1 MADNYL
7 EKKMEDMRSGNLR
20 KASKHSGGRK
30 GEFEGLRAFVT
41 GGASGIG
48 RAIVEELRRNGATVD
63 FCDIDTENGERLAKV
78 YGAKFHKIDVS
89 DTEAFSTLFS
99 SLLEIGRKIDIV
111 VNNVGVSDFEPLELN
126 DVSKFEKILKT
137 NLFPVFVTGNILARY
152 LKETTGSDAGR
163 IDSYGGRIINIC
175 STRHLQSQPG
185 SEGYAA
191 SKGGIFS
198 LTHALMMSLA
208 KYGVTVN
215 CISPGWINVTGQTD
229 FTEADKLQHPSG
241 RVGIPEDI
249 ARMVAFLCR
258 KENNFVNG
266 QDIVI
271 DGGMTRRMI
280 YSDDDGWTFHPHE

>member
-20 KASKHSGGRK
+20 KANKPSGNRK
-30 GEFEGLRAFVT
+30 GELDVLRAFVT
-41 GGASGIG
+41 GCDSGIG

-63 FCDIDTENGERLAKV
+63 FCDIDAENGERLAKV

-99 SLLEIGRKIDIV
+99 SLLEKEGKIDIV
-111 VNNVGVSDFEPLELN
+111 VNNVGISDFEPLELN

-152 LKETTGSDAGR
+152 LKGSTEEATRTNG
-163 IDSYGGRIINIC
+163 YGGRIINIC

-229 FTEADKLQHPSG
+229 FTDADKLQHPSG

-258 KENNFVNG
+258 KENNFING

-280 YSDDDGWTFHPHE
+280 YSDDDGWTFDPKK